1 MSDFDIDNAD
11 LHSILKLLDLS
22 FENAQDSSWNDIK
35 KQLTS
40 KFVRCNDCDKDFPLG
55 TKICWECVCDDEL
68 ETITA
73 SGSSDQD
80 SSKPNVIIT
89 STYRESGLTYP
100 AQSGKTIGE
109 TLKDIRNKKIEDD
122 QEKLVTDLYDME
134 SVVFGEIIRLCNEN
148 VNSGCVIVYKYMH
161 GMYSTPD
168 PRSNKIITAGR
179 DKKVWTT
186 YWTKQN
192 LISLINR
199 LKKEN
204 LNAKLTGWFSKKI
217 EISW

>member
-22 FENAQDSSWNDIK
+22 FENTQDSSWVDIK

-40 KFVRCNDCDKDFPLG
+40 KFVRCDDCDKDFPFG
-55 TKICWECVCDDEL
+55 TKICWACGCDDDL
-68 ETITA
+68 ETITE

-80 SSKPNVIIT
+80 SFKPNVIIT

-134 SVVFGEIIRLCNEN
+134 SIVFSEIIRLCNEN
-148 VNSGCVIVYKYMH
+148 VNSGCVIVYRYMH
-161 GMYSTPD
+161 GMYGTPD
-168 PRSNKIITAGR
+168 PRSRELITAGK
-179 DKKVWTT
+179 DNKVWTT

-192 LISLINR
+192 LISLVNR